1 MLRGVGWVLVA
12 ASGLFAQTDPL
23 ERLKSEVARVK
34 ALPDEKTDGEAA
46 NLHRALRDW
55 IESRLPGDQGL
66 LHVGM
71 PRAEA
76 VMRSELKEAGLEG
89 EGPDLRFQQLPE
101 LPNTLLVIV
110 GVSVPCGVEEAVYLY
125 QFDATS
131 RTRALEDRPLGYG
144 FAKVELSQ
152 PDSEGRRLLLTTH
165 QSVQCASAWVGMA
178 YSVHRFGML
187 PGLPEKFTLSRTRVL
202 FG

>member
-1 MLRGVGWVLVA
+1 VA

-144 FAKVELSQ
+144 FTKVELSQ